1 MAAEQKLD
9 NTKIAEEASKLVAFM
24 TYKQAK
30 LAGDI
35 FLEAYNEGK
44 SKGQEG
50 AELVL
55 EISSRVYIAG
65 YVQGVRQERKKES
78 PVYRARY
85 TGRE

>member
-9 NTKIAEEASKLVAFM
+9 NAKIAEEASKFMAFM

-35 FLEAYNEGK
+35 FLDAYNKGK
-44 SKGQEG
+44 SKGYEG
-50 AELVL
+50 SELVL
-55 EISSRVYIAG
+55 EIASAVYIAG
-65 YVQGVRQERKKES
+65 YVQGVRAERKKKN
-78 PVYRARY
+78 PVYRAGY